1 MYICKTYLCI
11 SFIIHT
17 YICTHTCITYI
28 YIMYITNQ
36 STKKPFQKIRVFHEN
51 WCLNDNVPHWRF
63 WKHWSLWCTH
73 QKMGS
78 WLQEEEKL
86 IQKVLTSGIEHQQ
99 ENWRKTLIL
108 KELRNTLAI
117 FMQKSKWTNP
127 KTLAISLYMCT
138 RKVSRTSGINN
149 LRAPNE
155 RDKTFRVLNRDNDN
169 YITASLYRPSFIKMG
184 KYWTVN
190 VLA

>member
-1 MYICKTYLCI
+1 
-11 SFIIHT
+11 
-17 YICTHTCITYI
+17 
-28 YIMYITNQ
+28 MYITNQ
-36 STKKPFQKIRVFHEN
+36 STKKPFRKIRVFHEN
-51 WCLNDNVPHWRF
+51 WCLNDNVPHWKF

-86 IQKVLTSGIEHQQ
+86 IQNVLTSSIEHQQ
-99 ENWRKTLIL
+99 ENWRKTLVL

-138 RKVSRTSGINN
+138 RKVSRTSEINN

-155 RDKTFRVLNRDNDN
+155 RDKTFRVLNRDNNN